1 MRKSLNR
8 EKEKQNILSGNTS
21 RLLLNS
27 LLACFLSQ
35 KKEIRFRHSY
45 KRTNPGSAPDVTL
58 TKEKSVLTKIK
69 NLFEGKNKQT
79 QYYSLLGYRID
90 LYFHDYKLAIE
101 IDENGH
107 SNRSIDF
114 EIKKQKAIEQ
124 ISGRKFIRIDP
135 NKEDFDIFKAINE
148 IFMHIKQSSNWL
160 TKKTLIDKY
169 SMRLLGL
176 EFKSDNAINL
186 KVIKYIV
193 KKYCPIM
200 NKVGW
205 FYFI

>member
-8 EKEKQNILSGNTS
+8 EKEKQNILSDNTS

-45 KRTNPGSAPDVTL
+45 KTTNPGSAPDVTL

-148 IFMHIKQSSNWL
+148 IFMHIKQSSN
-160 TKKTLIDKY
+160 
-169 SMRLLGL
+169 
-176 EFKSDNAINL
+176 
-186 KVIKYIV
+186 
-193 KKYCPIM
+193 
-200 NKVGW
+200 
-205 FYFI
+205 